1 MNHKICLTCL
11 SFVLLPLS
19 VVSIPNLDPNSFA
32 KPTSESIS
40 FKPPRQGTPKT
51 TTGAATRD
59 GRTCLNDLSKSDV
72 QTGAILPQSSFGLTI
87 SSRPEFLIY
96 KAQTSAKQML
106 FSLKSDD
113 GELVYQ
119 TFLAFPSDTG
129 IVAIKMPTDAP
140 ELVANKTYKWTMVV
154 ICGKSL
160 RPDSPAIEGWI
171 QRTTKS
177 PTLASK
183 LQSSSPLEKVALYGE
198 NGIWYDMVS
207 DLNRLRRE
215 KSPDAQAITKAWEKL
230 LKDQGLQSVEPI
242 ARVK

>member
-1 MNHKICLTCL
+1 MKHKICLTCL
-11 SFVLLPLS
+11 AFVLLPLS
-19 VVSIPNLDPNSFA
+19 VVSLDSNSFA
-32 KPTSESIS
+32 KPTSDSIS
-40 FKPPRQGTPKT
+40 FIPPKQGTPKT

-59 GRTCLNDLSKSDV
+59 GKTCLNDLSKADV

-96 KAQTSAKQML
+96 KAQTAAKQML

-119 TFLAFPSDTG
+119 TFLPFPSEAG
-129 IVAIKMPTDAP
+129 IVAIKMPNDAP

-154 ICGKSL
+154 SCGKFL

-177 PTLASK
+177 PTLASR

-207 DLNRLRRE
+207 DLNRLRRG
-215 KSPDAQAITKAWEKL
+215 KSPDIQVITKAWEKL

>member
-1 MNHKICLTCL
+1 MLI
-11 SFVLLPLS
+11 PLS
-19 VVSIPNLDPNSFA
+19 VVSIPNLDSQSFA
-32 KPTSESIS
+32 NPALEVIS
-40 FKPPRQGTPKT
+40 FKPPKQGTPRT

-59 GRTCLNDLSKSDV
+59 GKTCLNDLSKSDI
-72 QTGAILPQSSFGLTI
+72 QTIAILPQSNFGLTV
-87 SSRPEFLIY
+87 SSHPEFLIY

-119 TFLAFPSDTG
+119 SFLPFPSETG
-129 IVAIKMPTDAP
+129 IVAIKMPSDAP
-140 ELVANKTYKWTMVV
+140 ELVANKTYKWTMVF

-171 QRTTKS
+171 QRTPKS

-198 NGIWYDMVS
+198 HGIWYDMVS
-207 DLNRLRRE
+207 DLHRLRRE
-215 KSPDAQAITKAWEKL
+215 KSADVQVISKTWGKL
-230 LKDQGLQSVEPI
+230 LKDQGIQPVEPI
-242 ARVK
+242 ARIK